1 MWLDQPQMVAEPIIT
16 QVKYSEEPNISI
28 GLTFKSSVH
37 LIHGLLQ
44 LGLDIV
50 EVVEFVLVVGQLVG
64 GLGQGVSEMLL
75 LLVQLGQDVILVQD
89 LVVEAAEDSIEL
101 APFLPGL
108 FNPRGPVGVFLLDS
122 K

>member
-1 MWLDQPQMVAEPIIT
+1 M
-16 QVKYSEEPNISI
+16 
-28 GLTFKSSVH
+28 
-37 LIHGLLQ
+37 IHGLLQ